1 MVRLKTVEIVSIN
14 TGKPKEVQFNSKDVS
29 TGIFKTP
36 VDGELF
42 LSWVNFEGDGQADL
56 VHHGG
61 REKAIC
67 VYPYE
72 HYPFWEKELQ
82 RTLAYGAF
90 GENLTVRGLLEE
102 DVCIG
107 DMFKLG
113 EAIVQVSQPRQPC
126 YKLSVRYGLPD
137 MPVKLQETGYTGFYF
152 RVLKEGVV
160 SRCDGLTRIFSHPKG
175 ITVSYANRIMHR
187 DKDHVEGIKKILE
200 VEELSVNWRKT
211 FAKRLDGIATDTT
224 ERLTGHA

>member
-1 MVRLKTVEIVSIN
+1 MRQVEILSLN
-14 TGKPKEVQFNSKDVS
+14 TGKPIEVQFNNKDVS
-29 TGIFKTP
+29 TGIYKTP
-36 VDGELF
+36 VDEELF

-61 REKAIC
+61 REKAVC

-72 HYPFWEKELQ
+72 HYPFWEKQLQ
-82 RTLAYGAF
+82 RTLEYGAF

-102 DVCIG
+102 EVCIG
-107 DMFKLG
+107 DTFQLG

-137 MPVKLQETGYTGFYF
+137 MPLKVQETGYTGFYF

-160 SRCDGLTRIFSHPKG
+160 SRRDGLIRIFSHPKA

-187 DKDHVEGIKKILE
+187 EKDHIEGIKKILE
-200 VEELSVNWRKT
+200 VEELSVNWRRT
-211 FAKRLDGIATDTT
+211 FLKRLDGIEADTT
-224 ERLTGHA
+224 ERLTGNT

>member
-1 MVRLKTVEIVSIN
+1 MGQAEILSLN
-14 TGKPKEVQFNSKDVS
+14 TGKPIEVQFNNKDVS

-36 VDGELF
+36 VDEELF

-61 REKAIC
+61 REKAVC

-82 RTLAYGAF
+82 RTLEYGAF
-90 GENLTVRGLLEE
+90 GENLTIRGLLEE

-107 DMFKLG
+107 DTFKLG

-137 MPVKLQETGYTGFYF
+137 MPLRFQETGYTGFYF
-152 RVLKEGVV
+152 RVLKEGSV
-160 SRCDGLTRIFSHPKG
+160 SRRDGLIRISRHPKG
-175 ITVSYANRIMHR
+175 ITVSYANRVMHR
-187 DKDHVEGIKKILE
+187 EKDHVEGIKKILE
-200 VEELSVNWRKT
+200 VEELSANWRST
-211 FAKRLDGIATDTT
+211 FTKRLNGIETDTT
-224 ERLTGHA
+224 ERLTGRTRYP

>member
-1 MVRLKTVEIVSIN
+1 MRQVEILSLN
-14 TGKPKEVQFNSKDVS
+14 TGKPIEVQFNNKDVS
-29 TGIFKTP
+29 TGIYKTP
-36 VDGELF
+36 VDEELF

-61 REKAIC
+61 REKAVC

-72 HYPFWEKELQ
+72 HYPFWEKQLQ
-82 RTLAYGAF
+82 RTLEYGAF

-102 DVCIG
+102 EVCIG
-107 DMFKLG
+107 DTFKLG

-137 MPVKLQETGYTGFYF
+137 MPLKVQETGYTGFYF

-160 SRCDGLTRIFSHPKG
+160 SRRDGLIRIFSHPKA

-187 DKDHVEGIKKILE
+187 EKDHIEGIKKILE
-200 VEELSVNWRKT
+200 VEELSVNWRRT
-211 FAKRLDGIATDTT
+211 FLKRLDGIEADTT
-224 ERLTGHA
+224 ERLTGNT

>member
-1 MVRLKTVEIVSIN
+1 MRQVEILSLN
-14 TGKPKEVQFNSKDVS
+14 TGKPIEVQFNNKDVS
-29 TGIFKTP
+29 TGIYKTP
-36 VDGELF
+36 VDEELF

-61 REKAIC
+61 REKAVC

-72 HYPFWEKELQ
+72 HYPFWEKQLQ
-82 RTLAYGAF
+82 RTLEYGAF

-102 DVCIG
+102 EVCIG
-107 DMFKLG
+107 DTFKLG

-137 MPVKLQETGYTGFYF
+137 MPLKVQETGYTGFYF

-160 SRCDGLTRIFSHPKG
+160 SRRDGLIRIFSHPKA

-187 DKDHVEGIKKILE
+187 EKDHIEGIKKILE
-200 VEELSVNWRKT
+200 VEELSVNWRRT
-211 FAKRLDGIATDTT
+211 FLKRLDGIEADTK
-224 ERLTGHA
+224 ERLTGNT

>member
-1 MVRLKTVEIVSIN
+1 MRQIEILSLN
-14 TGKPKEVQFNSKDVS
+14 TSKPIEVQFHHKDVS

-42 LSWVNFEGDGQADL
+42 LSWLNFEGDGQADL

-61 REKAIC
+61 REKAVC

-72 HYPFWEKELQ
+72 HYPFWEKQLQ
-82 RTLAYGAF
+82 RTLEYGAF

-126 YKLSVRYGLPD
+126 YKLSVRYGLLD
-137 MPVKLQETGYTGFYF
+137 MPLKLQETGYTGFYF

-160 SRCDGLTRIFSHPKG
+160 SRRDGLVRIFAHPKG

-187 DKDHVEGIKKILE
+187 EKDHIEGIKKILE
-200 VEELSVNWRKT
+200 VDELSVNWRRT
-211 FAKRLDGIATDTT
+211 FQKRLDGIEGDTT
-224 ERLTGHA
+224 ERLTGNK